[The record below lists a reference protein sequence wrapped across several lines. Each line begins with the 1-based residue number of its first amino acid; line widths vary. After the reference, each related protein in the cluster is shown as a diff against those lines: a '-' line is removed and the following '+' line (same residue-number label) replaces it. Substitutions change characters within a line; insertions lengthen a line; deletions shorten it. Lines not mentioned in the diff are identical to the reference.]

1 MALHSYPETGNTHT
15 PDAGPG
21 GPPGAPPPNNSVL
34 NAGDMA
40 MAGQQGAIDPNMTVG
55 QWLGMMGIRPED
67 PIGDALQKMEAQAQN
82 ATGVGKAQSAAGGI
96 PSVGRPGAG
105 PQGPPPGGLDSLMG

>member
-21 GPPGAPPPNNSVL
+21 GPPGAPSPNSSVL
-34 NAGDMA
+34 NPGDMA
-40 MAGQQGAIDPNMTVG
+40 MAGQQGGIDPNMTVG

-82 ATGVGKAQSAAGGI
+82 ATGVGKAQSAAG
-96 PSVGRPGAG
+96 PPPVGPTG
-105 PQGPPPGGLDSLMG
+105 PPPGPPPGGLDSLMG